1 MYCNTTI
8 EYLVSLVSDVY
19 SSRDDGGES
28 RVDVRRV
35 ESSHRASDGRG
46 REASSRV
53 ESVGRS
59 FGRRDETNVARE
71 KESRRRGW

>member
-28 RVDVRRV
+28 RV

-59 FGRRDETNVARE
+59 FGRRDERNVARE